1 MLFRYEHAARNWA
14 HQQKK
19 WFGRKTK
26 IIELKSETSE
36 GARWKVLEANN
47 G

>member
-1 MLFRYEHAARNWA
+1 MLFRHEHAARNWA

-36 GARWKVLEANN
+36 GARWKVLEVNN